1 MSLFRQAQTQVNP
14 VCRVR
19 AAGLHLLISVGIA
32 LLAAAAVFLLWY
44 PGAYRLLAGGQ
55 ELFTLVVTIDV
66 ILGPLLTLTV
76 FDVRKAWPHLRR
88 DLAVIGFVQLC
99 ALAYGLHTVY
109 LARPVVLVFEG
120 DRFRVVNAA
129 EVYQPDM
136 PKTKPEYQS
145 LPLTGPWVLGTR
157 ASQNNDEEGDAQLL
171 RQLGAGVGM
180 RPMYWRDYE
189 ASRSDV
195 VAKSK
200 PLAALLGRQPAP
212 RQSSVRE
219 DLQKLNVP
227 EAGTRYLPLAARGG
241 PWVVLLSP
249 DGRVLGFEALDG
261 DS

>member
-1 MSLFRQAQTQVNP
+1 MNAYRSLVPNIQV
-14 VCRVR
+14 RLK
-19 AAGLHLLISVGIA
+19 AAGLHFLLSGLIA
-32 LLAAAAVFLLWY
+32 VIAGSLVFGLWY
-44 PGAYRLLAGGQ
+44 PSQYRNIAGGR
-55 ELFTLVVTIDV
+55 ELFILVISIDV

-76 FDVRKAWPHLRR
+76 FDIRKGWPHLRR
-88 DLAVIGFVQLC
+88 DLAVIAVVQVA

-109 LARPVVLVFEG
+109 IARPVALVFEG

-129 EVYQPDM
+129 EVYQPDL

-219 DLQKLNVP
+219 DLRKLNVP

>member
-1 MSLFRQAQTQVNP
+1 MSTRATYLSARL
-14 VCRVR
+14 R
-19 AAGLHLLISVGIA
+19 AAGIHLLISAGIA
-32 LLAAAAVFLLWY
+32 ALAGAVVFLLWY
-44 PGAYRLLAGGQ
+44 PGAYRSLAGGR

-76 FDVRKAWPHLRR
+76 FDVRKGWPHLLR
-88 DLAVIGFVQLC
+88 DLAVIGVVQVC
-99 ALAYGLHTVY
+99 ALAYGLHTVFI
-109 LARPVVLVFEG
+109 ARPVALVFEG

-129 EVYQPDM
+129 EVYQPDI
-136 PKTKPEYQS
+136 PKTLPEYQS

-157 ASQNNDEEGDAQLL
+157 ASQNGDEEGDAQLL

-200 PLAALLGRQPAP
+200 PLAGLLARQPAP
-212 RQSSVRE
+212 RQTSVRE
-219 DLQKLNVP
+219 HLQALNVP
-227 EAGTRYLPLAARGG
+227 EAGTRYLPLSARGG
-241 PWVVLLSP
+241 PWVVLLSAE
-249 DGRVLGFEALDG
+249 GRVLGFEALDG